1 MLKKINEAVARF
13 GLLQNAKNVTVALS
27 GGADSMALLYALV
40 ELKDELGLKSITAAH
55 FNHGIRGKEALRD
68 QHFVEQQCKKL
79 GINLFLGSADVPAF
93 AKENNLSL
101 ELAARQ
107 LRYQFFETL
116 DTGLIATA
124 HTSSDNIETV
134 LFNLTRGTALSGICG
149 IPPKRDKYIRPLI
162 LCTRADIESYCAQK
176 GIDFVTDSTNL
187 SDDYTRNNIRHNVV
201 PVLKQINQSAEN
213 AVSRMT
219 AALREDEDF
228 INNTVQ
234 KEFNSI
240 YFDGV
245 LSVKDFN
252 VLHPAIAKRI
262 IVKYCDICNVETDN
276 FHINSIYDICLSG
289 GKISLSQKNYAIV
302 SDGVLKIENAKN
314 QPTITNFKVN
324 FEKTDNDLFK
334 NNQKV
339 HNLLLKNTLDCDKI
353 VGKLL
358 LRERKTGD
366 TIRLKN
372 KNCTK
377 TLKKLYCEY
386 KIPLCERDTWPVLAD
401 DEGVVWIYK
410 IGVAERTAVDCAS
423 KNIYKIDVQ
432 KL

>member
-1 MLKKINEAVARF
+1 MLKKINEANARF
-13 GLLQNAKNVTVALS
+13 GLLQNAKDVTVALS

-40 ELKDELGLKSITAAH
+40 ELKDELNLQSITAAH
-55 FNHGIRGKEALRD
+55 FNHRIRGDEALRD
-68 QHFVEQQCKKL
+68 QNFVVAECERF
-79 GINLFLGSADVPAF
+79 GIKLFLGNADIPTF

-107 LRYQFFETL
+107 LRYQFFDTL
-116 DTGLIATA
+116 DTQFIATA
-124 HTSSDNIETV
+124 HTASDNIETV
-134 LFNLTRGTALSGICG
+134 LFNLTRGTALSGLCG

-162 LCTRADIESYCAQK
+162 LCTREDIENYCLQR
-176 GIDFVTDSTNL
+176 GIKYVTDSTNL

-201 PVLKQINQSAEN
+201 PILKGVNQSAEN

-228 INNTVQ
+228 INNIVQ
-234 KEFNSI
+234 EEFNSI
-240 YFDGV
+240 CSDGV
-245 LSVKDFN
+245 LSIKDFD

-262 IVKYCDICNVETDN
+262 IVKYCDSYGVEIDN

-289 GKISLSQKNYAIV
+289 GKISLSQKKYAIV
-302 SDGVLKIENAKN
+302 SDGILKIENAQN
-314 QPTITNFKVN
+314 EPTSTNFKVE
-324 FEKTDNDLFK
+324 FEKANNDLFK
-334 NNQKV
+334 NSQKV

-353 VGKLL
+353 VGQLL
-358 LRERKTGD
+358 LRERKAGD

-386 KIPLCERDTWPVLAD
+386 KIPLNERDTWPVLAD
-401 DEGVVWIYK
+401 DKGVVWIHK
-410 IGVAERTAVDCAS
+410 IGVAERAAADSVS
-423 KNIYKIDVQ
+423 KNIYKINVQ
-432 KL
+432 KI

>member
-13 GLLQNAKNVTVALS
+13 GLLQNAKDVTVALS

-40 ELKDELGLKSITAAH
+40 ELKDELGLQSITAAH

-79 GINLFLGSADVPAF
+79 GIKLFLGSADVPAF

-124 HTSSDNIETV
+124 HTASDNIETV

-228 INNTVQ
+228 INNT
-234 KEFNSI
+234 
-240 YFDGV
+240 
-245 LSVKDFN
+245 
-252 VLHPAIAKRI
+252 
-262 IVKYCDICNVETDN
+262 
-276 FHINSIYDICLSG
+276 
-289 GKISLSQKNYAIV
+289 ISLR
-302 SDGVLKIENAKN
+302 
-314 QPTITNFKVN
+314 
-324 FEKTDNDLFK
+324 DL
-334 NNQKV
+334 
-339 HNLLLKNTLDCDKI
+339 NLAM
-353 VGKLL
+353 
-358 LRERKTGD
+358 R
-366 TIRLKN
+366 
-372 KNCTK
+372 
-377 TLKKLYCEY
+377 
-386 KIPLCERDTWPVLAD
+386 P
-401 DEGVVWIYK
+401 
-410 IGVAERTAVDCAS
+410 
-423 KNIYKIDVQ
+423 
-432 KL
+432 